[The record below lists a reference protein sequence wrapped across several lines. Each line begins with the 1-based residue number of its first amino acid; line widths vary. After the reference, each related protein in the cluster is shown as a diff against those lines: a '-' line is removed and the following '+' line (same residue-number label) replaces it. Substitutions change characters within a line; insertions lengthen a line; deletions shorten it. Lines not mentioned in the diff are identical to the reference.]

1 MSQFMPEKDSHKN
14 KRIDDSQNDDLRIFD
29 HLQRKRGPRILGKN
43 IYILKVDAQAY
54 AHQYC
59 GDYSENEKQ
68 DINPDGL
75 L

>member
-1 MSQFMPEKDSHKN
+1 MPEKDSHKN
-14 KRIDDSQNDDLRIFD
+14 DGIDYSQCNDLRIFD
-29 HLQRKRGPRILGKN
+29 HLQLKKGPRILDKN
-43 IYILKVDAQAY
+43 IDILKAETQTS